1 MATKGLVPLIDK
13 ADDDDDKD
21 MNDNLGPSTIHQR
34 KLVVFLIG
42 VSSWESVSHR
52 CQLVGKC
59 FS

>member
-1 MATKGLVPLIDK
+1 MATKGLVPLIYK

-42 VSSWESVSHR
+42 VNVSSWES
-52 CQLVGKC
+52 G
-59 FS
+59 